1 MRRSRRLT
9 VRLLA
14 TLAVGLFAALA
25 VGSGLDRMSGA
36 APAVAPLVP
45 APLRAQ
51 AHRVE
56 ARLALAR
63 GDRPGALGA
72 AAAAVASDP
81 VIPESTALLAA
92 ALVLDGRP
100 AAADRAFR
108 VAARFGWREP
118 LVQRYWFAAARG
130 AGDKARAAERLD
142 ALLRADPD
150 QAEAAAML
158 ALMESE
164 PRGQA
169 AMVER
174 MAARPPWLDH
184 YLAVGGQLPDRAL
197 ANRSATLAALAAG
210 GTRLGCESVRRFV
223 ATALERGARG
233 PAEQVWTGHCPEA
246 RVAHGLADGGLERL
260 AAGREDP
267 FGWTLQRSGDL
278 SIRWPQDSGA
288 DGTGHRLRVRSSAPV
303 SRLVLRQAIGVPPG
317 RYRLRGEGTAGRFAA
332 SLGCAGEPPLPGA
345 VEGELAGPGQI
356 IRIGACPRPMLGI
369 WLRPGAGAAE
379 IDSLRLERI
388 G

>member
-1 MRRSRRLT
+1 MRRWRAPWA
-9 VRLLA
+9 RLLL
-14 TLAVGLFAALA
+14 TLAVGLFTALA
-25 VGSGLDRMSGA
+25 VGSGLDRLSGS

-45 APLRAQ
+45 AAVRAQ

-63 GDRPGALGA
+63 GDGAGALQA

-81 VIPESTALLAA
+81 VVPESTALLAA

-130 AGDKARAAERLD
+130 AGDDARAAERVD
-142 ALLRADPD
+142 ALLRTHPD
-150 QAEAAAML
+150 LPEAAAML
-158 ALMESE
+158 ALLESE
-164 PRGQA
+164 PRGRA

-184 YLAVGGQLPDRAL
+184 YLAAGGHLPDRAL
-197 ANRSATLAALAAG
+197 ADRSATLAMLAAS
-210 GTRLGCESVRRFV
+210 GTRLGCDTVRGFV
-223 ATALERGARG
+223 ATALDRGARG
-233 PAEQVWTGHCPEA
+233 PAQQVWAGHCPQA
-246 RVAHGLADGGLERL
+246 RMAQGLADGGLESL
-260 AAGREDP
+260 AAGVEDP

-278 SIRWPQDSGA
+278 SIRWPQDSGT
-288 DGTGHRLRVRSSAPV
+288 DGGGHRLRVRSSAPV
-303 SRLVLRQAIGVPPG
+303 SRLVLRQAIALPPG
-317 RYRLRGEGTAGRFAA
+317 RYRLRGEATAGRVAA
-332 SLGCAGEPPLPGA
+332 SFGCGGPPPVPGA

-356 IRIGACPRPMLGI
+356 IRIDACPRPMLGI

-379 IDSLRLERI
+379 IDLLRLEPI